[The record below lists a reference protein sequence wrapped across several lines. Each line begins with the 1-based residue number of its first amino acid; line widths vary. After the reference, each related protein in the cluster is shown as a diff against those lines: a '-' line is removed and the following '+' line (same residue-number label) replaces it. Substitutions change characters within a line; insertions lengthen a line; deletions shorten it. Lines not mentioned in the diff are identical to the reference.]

1 MRRITRGVL
10 KLAVLASLPAAARAM
25 AQAPPDWENQ
35 HVIGRNKEPGRVA
48 SLPLGPM
55 PALDPTDYRVVTR
68 RPSPFVLS
76 LGGKWKFHWA
86 PNPSERPADFYKP
99 DYDVGDWAE
108 IAVPGNWQCQGYG
121 VPLYVNIRYPFK
133 KDPPRV
139 MGDPPKDFTNY
150 DQRNPVGSYRRT
162 FSVPEEW
169 KGRQVFVQ
177 FNGVDSAFYVWLNGR
192 QVGYSQDSR
201 TTALFNVTKHL
212 RPGENVLAVEVYR
225 YSDGSYLEDQDFW
238 RLSGIFR
245 DVLLWSSAEVHIRD
259 FFVHAELGDDHK
271 TGRFGVDVEL
281 QNFGDEEKAVHVA
294 LELVDMSERD
304 PVLWSDRTWTVP
316 AGGTVVASF
325 SVTDLNTEIKPWSAE
340 QPNLYKLVVRLL
352 EPADA
357 APLDVL
363 LRKTAIETITHH
375 VGFRTVEIRG
385 GQLLVNGKPI
395 YLKGVNRHEHDPQ
408 TGHYVTVE
416 SMVRDIKLMKQHNI
430 NAVRTSHYPDD
441 PRWYELCDLFGL
453 YVIDEANVESHG
465 MGYGRESLAKDPSWK
480 EAHLD
485 RARRMVERDKNHPSV
500 IIWSLG
506 NEAGNGVNFHACYD
520 WIKQRD
526 PCRPVQYERAE
537 HDRNTDV
544 YCPMYA
550 TIEQIVGYASKP
562 QQRPLVLCEYAH
574 AMGNSVG
581 NLQDYWDAIESH
593 EQLQGGFI
601 WDWVDQGLA
610 KPVPSDG
617 AARNEA
623 PAGTPETFF
632 AYGGD
637 FGDRPNDGNFCMNG
651 LVQPDRRPNPH
662 LAEVRKVYQNVKVEP
677 VDAAAGRVTV
687 RNKFFF
693 TNLKDFEATWV
704 LRLDGEPVAKGT
716 LGRVE
721 LAPQESR
728 ELQVPLP
735 EMSRPGEYY
744 LTVGFRLPEATRWAP
759 KGHVVAW
766 DQLLVK
772 KVVATPGPAPEL
784 PPLELK
790 QNAVAI
796 EVTGKGFA
804 LSIEKSTGAILSYRA
819 HDRAMLHGRLVP
831 SFWKAPNDNQ
841 FRNQYLNRLGPWRNA
856 AENRRIE
863 SAEVEQLSP
872 ASVRVKVGMTLP
884 VGESHYEVTYLVE
897 GDGRVH
903 VDAAYT
909 PGKGKLPLLP
919 RFGVKLA
926 VPRACDRV
934 AWYGRGPQE
943 TYWDRKTGGE
953 IALYR
958 NTVDGMVHPYV
969 RPQDTGNRTD
979 TRWFSLTDSNGAGLK
994 FTGAE
999 PVSFSVW
1006 PFTID
1011 DVMQAAHPYE
1021 LPRRDFNTVF
1031 VDYKLHGVGG
1041 DNSWGARTHPEYTL
1055 PGDKPYRLSFT
1066 IEPLGAP

>member
-1 MRRITRGVL
+1 MKRITRGVL
-10 KLAVLASLPAAARAM
+10 KLAVLALLLTAARAM

-35 HVIGRNKEPGRVA
+35 HVVGRNKEPGRVA
-48 SLPLGPM
+48 ALPLGAP
-55 PALDPTDYRVVTR
+55 DPLTTDWRKPG
-68 RPSPFVLS
+68 PSPFVRS
-76 LGGKWKFHWA
+76 LGGEWKFRWS
-86 PNPSERPADFYKP
+86 PDPSHRPADFYKP
-99 DYDVGDWAE
+99 DYDVSGWDE

-139 MGDPPKDFTNY
+139 MGDPPEDFTSY
-150 DQRNPVGSYRRT
+150 TERNPVGSYRRT
-162 FSVPEEW
+162 FTVPSEW
-169 KGRQVFVQ
+169 KGRQVFLQ

-201 TTALFNVTKHL
+201 TAALFNVTKYL
-212 RPGENVLAVEVYR
+212 KPGENVLAVEVYR

-245 DVLLWSSAEVHIRD
+245 DVLLWSAAEVHIRD
-259 FFVHAELGDDHK
+259 FFVHAGLADDYR

-281 QNFGDEEKAVHVA
+281 QNFGKRNRPVQVF
-294 LELVDMSERD
+294 LQLLDMATGEPIVGSD
-304 PVLWSDRTWTVP
+304 GLWEVP
-316 AGGTVVASF
+316 AGGTETASI
-325 SVTDLNTEIKPWSAE
+325 SYAGMDLDIKPWSAE
-340 QPNLYKLVVRLL
+340 QPNLYKLRVEVR
-352 EPADA
+352 EPK
-357 APLDVL
+357 LGE
-363 LRKTAIETITHH
+363 KSNEAIETMTHN
-375 VGFRTVEIRG
+375 VGFRTVEVRG

-395 YLKGVNRHEHDPQ
+395 YLKGVNRHEHDPV

-500 IIWSLG
+500 VIWSLG

-550 TIEQIVGYASKP
+550 TIDQIVGYASKP
-562 QQRPLVLCEYAH
+562 QQRPLILCEYAH

-610 KPVPSDG
+610 KPIPPAEG
-617 AARNEA
+617 AEAEA
-623 PAGTPETFF
+623 PAGRPKTFF

-677 VDAAAGRVTV
+677 VDAAAGRVKV
-687 RNKFFF
+687 HNKFFF
-693 TNLKDFEATWV
+693 TDLSEFEATWI
-704 LRLDGEPVAKGT
+704 LRLDGEPVAEGT

-735 EMSRPGEYY
+735 ETSRPGEYY

-766 DQLLVK
+766 DQILVK
-772 KVVATPGPAPEL
+772 KVVAEPGPPPEL
-784 PPLELK
+784 SPVELR
-790 QNAVAI
+790 QNAVTI

-804 LSIEKSTGAILSYRA
+804 VSIEKSTGAILSYRVRG
-819 HDRAMLHGRLVP
+819 RAMLHGPLVP
-831 SFWKAPNDNQ
+831 NFFKAPNDNQ
-841 FRNQYLNRLGPWRNA
+841 YRNGYLTRLGPWRNA

-863 SAEVEQLSP
+863 SAEVEQPTP
-872 ASVRVKVGMTLP
+872 ASVRVKLGMTLP
-884 VGESHYEVTYLVE
+884 VGESHYVVTYLVE
-897 GDGRVH
+897 GDGRVR

-919 RFGVKLA
+919 RFGMKLA
-926 VPRACDRV
+926 VPRAFDRV

-953 IALYR
+953 IAVYR

-979 TRWFSLTDSNGAGLK
+979 TRWFSVTDSGGAGLK

-1011 DVMQAAHPYE
+1011 DVMQAAHPHE

-1066 IEPLGAP
+1066 IEPLGAR